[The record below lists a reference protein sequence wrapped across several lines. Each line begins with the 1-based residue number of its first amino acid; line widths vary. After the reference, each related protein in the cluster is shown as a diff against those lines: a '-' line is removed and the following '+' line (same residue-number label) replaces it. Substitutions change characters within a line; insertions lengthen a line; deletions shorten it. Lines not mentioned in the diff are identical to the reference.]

1 MNASARTLL
10 FALGFAL
17 SAASGMTSAL
27 AGEALPAAT
36 KMAIKP
42 GPALAATAVFAAD
55 GTLWAVRSEAGHV
68 LLQSSKD
75 TGGRW
80 SPAVKIN
87 PEPEA
92 IAADGDGAPKL
103 ALGPQGE
110 LYVTWTKPLARPFSG
125 AVRFARS
132 LDGGKTFSA
141 PLTVHADRQEITH
154 RFDALAV
161 TSSGQIV
168 VAWIDK
174 RDLEQAKKSATEYRG
189 AAVYF
194 AVSDDRGATFRG
206 DTRLA
211 DHSCECCR
219 LALRADGEHEVIALW
234 RHVFAPNIRDHA
246 LARFST
252 DGTVQEFRRATFDG
266 WAVDGC
272 PHHGPAIARDAR
284 GRLHA
289 VWFTGAEGKAGVH
302 YGRLIDGTEGG
313 KVEGQR
319 KLGAGNTAAHAD
331 LAVSGERVAIAWKE
345 FDGRQTQL
353 FGEISDDGGE
363 HWRRSAVAQTD
374 GPSDHPRLLVKGR
387 DFYVLWN
394 TEKEPMRV
402 VALQ

>member
-1 MNASARTLL
+1 MIPLTRKLP
-10 FALGFAL
+10 FAFSVAL
-17 SAASGMTSAL
+17 IVATSLTQAHTEDTPHT
-27 AGEALPAAT
+27 AM
-36 KMAIKP
+36 KMAMKP

-55 GTLWAVRSEAGHV
+55 GTLWAVRSKAGHV

-75 TGGRW
+75 AGGRW
-80 SPAVKIN
+80 SPEVKIN
-87 PEPEA
+87 PKPEA
-92 IAADGDGAPKL
+92 IASDGDSSPKL

-110 LYVTWTKPLARPFSG
+110 LYFTWTTPLSKPFSG
-125 AVRFARS
+125 AVRFVRS

-154 RFDALAV
+154 RFDALTV
-161 TSSGQIV
+161 TGSGQIV

-206 DTRLA
+206 DYRLA
-211 DHSCECCR
+211 EHSCECCR
-219 LALRADGEHEVIALW
+219 LAMRADGEHEVIVLW
-234 RHVFAPNIRDHA
+234 RHVFEPNIRDHA

-284 GRLHA
+284 RRLHA
-289 VWFTGAEGKAGVH
+289 VWFTGAEGKAGVY
-302 YGRLIDGTEGG
+302 YGRLVEGA
-313 KVEGQR
+313 VEGQR

-331 LAVSGERVAIAWKE
+331 LAVSGERIAIAWKE

-353 FGEISDDGGE
+353 FGEVSDDSGA
-363 HWRRSAVAQTD
+363 HWRRIALGQTD
-374 GPSDHPRLLVKGR
+374 GSSDHPRLLVKGR
-387 DFYVLWN
+387 NFYVLWN
-394 TEKEPMRV
+394 SEKQPLRV
-402 VALQ
+402 VALK

>member
-1 MNASARTLL
+1 MTKQTAR
-10 FALGFAL
+10 
-17 SAASGMTSAL
+17 
-27 AGEALPAAT
+27 
-36 KMAIKP
+36 
-42 GPALAATAVFAAD
+42 PALAATAAFDAT
-55 GTLWAVRSEAGHV
+55 GTLWAVRVEDGHAV
-68 LLQSSKD
+68 LRSSKD
-75 TGGRW
+75 AGGRW

-110 LYVTWTKPLARPFSG
+110 LYVTWTRPMSKPYSG
-125 AVRFARS
+125 EVRFARS

-161 TSSGQIV
+161 TGSGQIV

-174 RDLEQAKKSATEYRG
+174 RDLELAKKNATNYRG

-194 AVSDDRGATFRG
+194 AVSDDRGASFRG

-219 LALRADGEHEVIALW
+219 LALRADGEHEVIAFW
-234 RHVFAPNIRDHA
+234 RHVFEPNIRDHA
-246 LARFST
+246 LARIST
-252 DGTVQEFRRATFDG
+252 DGTVKEFRRATFDD
-266 WAVDGC
+266 WHVDGC
-272 PHHGPAIARDAR
+272 PHHGPAVARDAR

-289 VWFTGAEGKAGVH
+289 VWFTGAPDKAGVY
-302 YGRLIDGTEGG
+302 YGRL
-313 KVEGQR
+313 VEGAVEDQR
-319 KLGAGNTAAHAD
+319 KVGAGGTAAHAD
-331 LAVSGERVAIAWKE
+331 LAVSGERVAIVWKE

-353 FGEISDDGGE
+353 FGEVSNDGGE
-363 HWRRSAVAQTD
+363 HWRRITLAQTD
-374 GPSDHPRLLVKGR
+374 GPSDHPRLLMKGK

-394 TEKEPMRV
+394 SEKEPLRV
-402 VALQ
+402 VALK